1 MNVNILT
8 KTTRVKRNLPNEI
21 EEPPTKTKI
30 IENMNMEMDVEMD
43 FTSRKSPFGNNSE
56 NLHSRFCKTPDIF
69 EPTPKPV
76 VHRPIPF
83 KLNVSNNSAFSAWK
97 GTTTD
102 K

>member
-8 KTTRVKRNLPNEI
+8 KTTAVKRNSPNEI

-30 IENMNMEMDVEMD
+30 IENMNMNMEMD
-43 FTSRKSPFGNNSE
+43 FTSR
-56 NLHSRFCKTPDIF
+56 KTPDIF